1 MSNGRTE
8 AYASVIVK
16 LLQSVIYDDDKKYWN
31 EVLNYETSVR
41 EYFAKIGIDLIL
53 NRQDGYAYLKQME
66 FSEEDKTR
74 PISLIR
80 RIPLT
85 YEMTLLC
92 VLLREWLDENEVKMS
107 NDKLFVTGK
116 QIKERIDLFFKD
128 KANRKRLLDKFD
140 SLITSAGNL
149 GFLHTNKEDK
159 LNADNSQY
167 EVKRI
172 IKAKISNEKL
182 EELKIKLKQHVD
194 TV

>member
-1 MSNGRTE
+1 MSNGKTE
-8 AYASVIVK
+8 AYASVIIK

-31 EVLNYETSVR
+31 DVLNYETSVR
-41 EYFAKIGIDLIL
+41 EFYAKIGIELIL

-66 FSEEDKTR
+66 FNEDDKTR
-74 PISLIR
+74 PIQLIR
-80 RIPLT
+80 KIPLT
-85 YEMTLLC
+85 YEMSLLC

-107 NDKLFVTGK
+107 TDKLYVTGK

-140 SLITSAGNL
+140 NLITQAGNL

-159 LNADNSQY
+159 LNADNTQY

>member
-1 MSNGRTE
+1 MSNGKTE
-8 AYASVIVK
+8 LYASVIVK

-31 EVLNYETSVR
+31 EVLNYEGSVR
-41 EYFAKIGIDLIL
+41 EYFSKIGIELVL

-66 FSEEDKTR
+66 FAEDDKSR
-74 PISLIR
+74 PIQLIR
-80 RIPLT
+80 KIPLT
-85 YEMTLLC
+85 YEMSLLC

-107 NDKLFVTGK
+107 SDKLFVTGK
-116 QIKERIDLFFKD
+116 QVKERIDLFFKD

-140 SLITSAGNL
+140 NLITQAGNL

-159 LNADNSQY
+159 LNADNTQY

-182 EELKIKLKQHVD
+182 EELKTKLKKHVES
-194 TV
+194 V

>member
-1 MSNGRTE
+1 MSNGKTE
-8 AYASVIVK
+8 AYASVIIK
-16 LLQSVIYDDDKKYWN
+16 LLQNVIYDDDKKYWN
-31 EVLNYETSVR
+31 DVLNYETSVR
-41 EYFAKIGIDLIL
+41 EYYAKIGIELIL

-66 FSEEDKTR
+66 FNEDDKTR
-74 PISLIR
+74 PIQLIR
-80 RIPLT
+80 KIPLT
-85 YEMTLLC
+85 YEMSLLC

-107 NDKLFVTGK
+107 TDKLYVTGK

-140 SLITSAGNL
+140 NLITQAGNL

-159 LNADNSQY
+159 LNADNTQY

>member
-1 MSNGRTE
+1 MSNGKTE
-8 AYASVIVK
+8 LYASVIVK

-31 EVLNYETSVR
+31 EVLNYEGSVR
-41 EYFAKIGIDLIL
+41 EYFSKIGIELVL

-66 FSEEDKTR
+66 FAEDDKSR
-74 PISLIR
+74 PIQLIR
-80 RIPLT
+80 KIPLT
-85 YEMTLLC
+85 YEMSLLC

-107 NDKLFVTGK
+107 SDKLFVTGK

-140 SLITSAGNL
+140 NLITQAGNL

-159 LNADNSQY
+159 LNADNTQY

-182 EELKIKLKQHVD
+182 EELKTKLKKHVES
-194 TV
+194 V